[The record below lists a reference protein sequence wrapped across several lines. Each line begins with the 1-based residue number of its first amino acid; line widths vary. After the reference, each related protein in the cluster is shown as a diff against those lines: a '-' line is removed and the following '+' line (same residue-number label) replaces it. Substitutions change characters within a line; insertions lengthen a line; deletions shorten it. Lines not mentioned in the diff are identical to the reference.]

1 MPEIRLSPVP
11 QAILLNSGQ
20 KVSNGQIK
28 ELRRPGSGRRF
39 HGSGGVTASQPK
51 REPKGH
57 RLQRRQSE
65 LPKQPFQY
73 RRSSLGAEQHAQ
85 ALRQG
90 APVAQVNDRMGHSS
104 ESAFRHAFR
113 YKLGETPG
121 RGRKGS

>member
-1 MPEIRLSPVP
+1 MIGSM
-11 QAILLNSGQ
+11 
-20 KVSNGQIK
+20 
-28 ELRRPGSGRRF
+28 RRQSHDWEAPGRRF

-90 APVAQVNDRMGHSS
+90 APVAQVDDRMGHSS
-104 ESAFRHAFR
+104 EHSSESAFRRAFW